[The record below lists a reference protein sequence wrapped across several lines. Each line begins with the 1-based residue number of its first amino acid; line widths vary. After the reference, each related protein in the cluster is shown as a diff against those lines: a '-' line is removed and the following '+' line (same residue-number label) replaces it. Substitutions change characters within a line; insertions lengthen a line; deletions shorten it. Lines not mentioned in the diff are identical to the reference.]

1 MNRLAGI
8 LVLCLSG
15 LSVLSFIGCG
25 GVSVESSIGKS
36 NATNMQRLGNMY
48 QMFQFKHKFRGP
60 EDEAEFKEFIK
71 SVDSTILE
79 PRGID
84 PNDLDSLFICERD
97 NEPFQIRYG
106 VATSPRGST
115 EAVIFENTGNG
126 GPRMVGF
133 LNMVQREVE
142 AEEYN
147 RLLNAKPPKD
157 VQPPKPN

>member
-8 LVLCLSG
+8 SFAG
-15 LSVLSFIGCG
+15 LSLLSLICLAGCG
-25 GVSVESSIGKS
+25 GATPDSATSKS
-36 NATNMQRLGNMY
+36 NKTNIQRLGNMY

-60 EDEAEFKEFIK
+60 EDEAEFKEFLK
-71 SVDSTILE
+71 GVAPSILE

-84 PNDLDSLFICERD
+84 PNDIDSLFICERD

-106 VATSPRGST
+106 VPTGARGST

-147 RLLNAKPPKD
+147 QLLNAKPPKI
-157 VQPPKPN
+157 N

>member
-8 LVLCLSG
+8 SFAG
-15 LSVLSFIGCG
+15 LSLLSLICLVGCG
-25 GVSVESSIGKS
+25 GATPDSATSKS
-36 NATNMQRLGNMY
+36 NKTNIQRLGNMY

-60 EDEAEFKEFIK
+60 EDEAEFKEFLK
-71 SVDSTILE
+71 GVAPSILE

-84 PNDLDSLFICERD
+84 PNDIDSLFICERD
-97 NEPFQIRYG
+97 NEPFQIRYN
-106 VATSPRGST
+106 VPTSTRGST

-133 LNMVQREVE
+133 LNMVQREVA

-147 RLLNAKPPKD
+147 QLLNAKPPKI
-157 VQPPKPN
+157 K